1 MGRLYSNSPLFEALC
16 EFQFEPNQPW
26 DWTIPGLVYDR
37 VKKEY
42 PKKKQQN
49 VIEMEARVEQNEL
62 MPSIKKGGVAR
73 LQFLREDETALI
85 QIGQNLLVVNQLRP
99 YPTWGKFQEMIKSG
113 LAIYRDVAN
122 PKALKRIGLR
132 YINRLEIPEAEVR
145 IEDYIL
151 AVPTIPEL
159 IPQVFATWIQRV
171 EIPFEDSNGLMV
183 MQSGLIKHEEPNKVV
198 FLLDLDFIILDVR
211 KIKLENATD
220 WLEKAHDAVEKTFEV
235 CITDKSR
242 ALFKE
247 MKNG

>member
-1 MGRLYSNSPLFEALC
+1 MGRLYENPPLVEVLC
-16 EFQFEPNQPW
+16 EFQLEPSQPW
-26 DWTIPGLVYDR
+26 DWTIPGLVYDK
-37 VKKEY
+37 VKKEF

-62 MPSIKKGGVAR
+62 MPSIKKGGVTR

-85 QIGQNLLVVNQLRP
+85 QVGPNLLAVNHLRP
-99 YPTWGKFQEMIKSG
+99 YPTWGRFQKMIKSS
-113 LAIYRDVAN
+113 LAVYREVAY

-151 AVPTIPEL
+151 AVPQIPEPV
-159 IPQVFATWIQRV
+159 PQVFATWIQRV
-171 EIPFEDSNGLMV
+171 EIPFVDSNGMMV
-183 MQSGLIKHEEPNKVV
+183 MQSGLVKHEEPNKIT
-198 FLLDLDFIILDVR
+198 FLLDLDFITLDVR
-211 KIKLENATD
+211 DINLENATN
-220 WLEKAHDAVEKTFEV
+220 WLEKAHAAVEKTFEV

-247 MKNG
+247 VNND